1 MSRTVVRSSL
11 FFCLLFLL
19 GGSERAFAQYRFDHW
34 TADNG
39 LPQNGVYSITQ
50 TRDGYLWFT
59 TLDGLV
65 RFDGVR
71 FTVFDKS
78 NTPGLPTNRF
88 LSLFA
93 DTDDT
98 LWLGSEEVGLAHL
111 ANGQVQTFTTANGLP
126 TNQINEITRDVDG
139 TLLALTPSGTARLQ
153 DGHFQADLSKDD
165 RRARVYMSPSNTRW
179 EVDASGV
186 HRFQAGRVTHYPI
199 PFDPQRITLDPYV
212 QLYFNV
218 QLLEDRDGALWL
230 AASGNLYRMKDGQ
243 VTTYT
248 AKDGVP
254 QSVVTCFLQDRQG
267 QLWIGTRDQGVCR
280 LSGNRFTCYNTTNG
294 LSSNYIRAIFEDRE
308 GTIWVGTHERGI
320 NRLTRQVITPL
331 SAAQGLSDKNVYP
344 VLEDSKG
351 NFWIGSLTT
360 LSQYKDGQV
369 KNFTEKGKVYIV
381 QSLAEDRDGR
391 LWVGGAG
398 GVDYYAD
405 GKFTGFTEQLGFQP
419 GEADF
424 WVIHQDRQGTLWFG
438 TRKGLAKFQDG
449 KATRYTT
456 KDGLPGDDV
465 KVICETR
472 DGRLWFGTYGGL
484 ALLERSPDVATEKIT
499 FTSFTE
505 AQGLASNQVR
515 SLYED
520 DQGTLWAGTYDGGL
534 SRFRDGKFTTYR
546 TANGL
551 YSNGV
556 FAILEDGRGNF
567 WMSSNQGIYRVSR
580 AELEDFAAGK
590 LNHITST
597 FFGKSDGMLN
607 AECNGG
613 RQPAGLKTRDGK
625 LWFPTQ
631 DGVAIID
638 PDAIPFNPQPP
649 PVVIESATLS
659 GQNVPLMGELK
670 IEPGQG
676 NLEIRYTG
684 LSFIKPEQIRFRYR
698 LEGLDTDWTE
708 AGIRRSAY
716 YPYLPPGDYT
726 FKVVAT
732 NADGVWNLQGESLR
746 ITVVPPFYRTAWF
759 IVLASLGVV
768 GLGVLIFWYRV
779 AQLHKEHATREAFSR
794 QLLEA
799 QESFSRRL
807 IDSQEAERKRIA
819 GELHDSLSQN
829 LVIIKNRA
837 MIGLKG
843 RDDPEQAFEQI
854 EEIAGAAGEALA
866 EVREIAQNLRPFHID
881 RLGLTKAIEALVRKV
896 NTGNLHCTAQVDKID
911 GLLTPDLEINLYRII
926 QESLNNI
933 VKHAGATDARVMI
946 ERREQTIEINIR
958 DNGKG
963 FTPQA
968 ARPGESTNGSGMG
981 LVGINERARILGCV
995 PVIQSAPAEGTQI
1008 CLSIKLSGK
1017 NKK

>member
-1 MSRTVVRSSL
+1 MSKNVVISGL
-11 FFCLLFLL
+11 ACCLFLL
-19 GGSERAFAQYRFDHW
+19 LSSSVKTFAQYRFDPW

-78 NTPGLPTNRF
+78 NTRGLTTNRF
-88 LSLFA
+88 LSVFA

-98 LWLGSEEVGLAHL
+98 LWLGSEELGLLHL
-111 ANGQVQTFTTANGLP
+111 VNGQAQTFTTADGLP
-126 TNQINEITRDVDG
+126 ENQIDAISKDVDG
-139 TLLALTPSGTARLQ
+139 RLLVLTPTGTGRLQ
-153 DGHFQADLSKDD
+153 DGHLQTDRSKT
-165 RRARVYMSPSNTRW
+165 AKLAKVYVSPSNTRW
-179 EVDASGV
+179 EVDATGV
-186 HRFQAGRVTHYPI
+186 HQFQAGRLTHYPI
-199 PFDPQRITLDPYV
+199 PFDPQHITLGPYV
-212 QLYFNV
+212 QLYSHI
-218 QLLEDRDGALWL
+218 QLLEDHDGALWL

-248 AKDGVP
+248 TKDGVP
-254 QSVVTCFLQDRQG
+254 QSLITALLQDRQG
-267 QLWIGTRDQGVCR
+267 QLWIGTKTQGVCR
-280 LSGNRFTCYNTTNG
+280 LSGGQFTCYNTTNG
-294 LSSNYIRAIFEDRE
+294 LSSNYIRTLFEDRE

-331 SAAQGLSDKNVYP
+331 SSAQGLTNNNVYP
-344 VLEDSKG
+344 LLEDSKG
-351 NFWIGSLTT
+351 NFWIGTT
-360 LSQYKDGQV
+360 SGLLQYKDGQV
-369 KNFTEKGKVYIV
+369 KNCTEKYGPYVV

-391 LWVGGAG
+391 LWVGSTAG
-398 GVDYYAD
+398 VEYYVD
-405 GKFTGFTEQLGFQP
+405 GKFTGFTEQLGFQI

-438 TRKGLAKFQDG
+438 TRRGLAKFQDG

-456 KDGLPGDDV
+456 RDGLPGDDV
-465 KVICETR
+465 KAICETR
-472 DGRLWFGTYGGL
+472 DGQLWFGTYGGL
-484 ALLERSPDVATEKIT
+484 ALLEKGTDGVT
-499 FTSFTE
+499 FKTFTE
-505 AQGLASNQVR
+505 AQGLTSNQVR

-520 DQGTLWAGTYDGGL
+520 EQGTLWAGTYDGGL
-534 SRFRDGKFTTYR
+534 SRFRDGKFTNYR

-556 FAILEDGRGNF
+556 FAILEDGRGYF

-597 FFGKSDGMLN
+597 FFGKSDGLLN

-638 PDAIPFNPQPP
+638 PEAIPFNPQPP

-659 GQNVPLMGELK
+659 NTNVPLTGELK
-670 IEPGQG
+670 IEPGQS

-698 LEGLDTDWTE
+698 LEGLDADWTE
-708 AGIRRSAY
+708 AGTRRSAY

-726 FKVVAT
+726 FKVIAT
-732 NADGVWNLQGESLR
+732 NADGVWNLQGKSLR
-746 ITVVPPFYRTAWF
+746 ITVVPPFYRTTWF
-759 IVLASLGVV
+759 IALAALGIA
-768 GLGVLIFWYRV
+768 GLGVLIFRYRV
-779 AQLHKEHATREAFSR
+779 AQLRKEHATREAFSH

-807 IDSQEAERKRIA
+807 IDSQEAERKRLA

-837 MIGLKG
+837 MIGLQG
-843 RDDPEQAFEQI
+843 RDDPEQVFEQI

-881 RLGLTKAIEALVRKV
+881 RLGLTKALEALLRKV
-896 NTGNLHCTAQVDKID
+896 KTGNLQCTAQIDKID
-911 GLLTPDLEINLYRII
+911 ALLTPDLEINLYRIV
-926 QESLNNI
+926 QECLNNI
-933 VKHAGATDARVMI
+933 VKHAEATEARVTV

-968 ARPGESTNGSGMG
+968 ARPGESSNGSGMG

-995 PVIQSAPAEGTQI
+995 PVIKSAPTAGTEI
-1008 CLSIKLSGK
+1008 CLTIKLNGK
-1017 NKK
+1017 KQQ

>member
-1 MSRTVVRSSL
+1 MLLLNSS
-11 FFCLLFLL
+11 
-19 GGSERAFAQYRFDHW
+19 ATTFAQYRFDSW

-50 TRDGYLWFT
+50 THDGYLWFT

-78 NTPGLPTNRF
+78 NIKGLTTNRF
-88 LSLFA
+88 LSVFA

-98 LWLGSEEVGLAHL
+98 LWLGSEELGLVHL
-111 ANGQVQTFTTANGLP
+111 VNGQVQTFTTADGLP
-126 TNQINEITRDVDG
+126 ANQIDGVRRDTDG
-139 TLLALTPSGTARLQ
+139 SLLILTPMGTGRMQ
-153 DGHFQADLSKDD
+153 DGYVQADRSKT
-165 RRARVYMSPSNTRW
+165 AQFVKIYISPSNTRW
-179 EVDASGV
+179 EVDATGV
-186 HRFQAGRVTHYPI
+186 HRFQASRVTHYPI
-199 PFDPQRITLDPYV
+199 PFDPQRITIDKSELD
-212 QLYFNV
+212 YFFFV
-218 QLLEDRDGALWL
+218 RMLEDRDGALWL

-243 VTTYT
+243 VKTYT

-254 QSVVTCFLQDRQG
+254 QSLVTELLQDRQG
-267 QLWIGTRDQGVCR
+267 HLWIGTKNQGLYR
-280 LSGNRFTCYNTTNG
+280 LSGNRFTCYNTRNG
-294 LSSNYIRAIFEDRE
+294 LSSNFIRALFEDRE

-320 NRLTRQVITPL
+320 NRLTPQVITPL
-331 SAAQGLSDKNVYP
+331 SFAEGLIDKNIYP
-344 VLEDSKG
+344 VFEDSKG
-351 NFWIGSLTT
+351 NFWIGSLSA
-360 LSQYKDGQV
+360 LSQYKDGKVENYTV
-369 KNFTEKGKVYIV
+369 KDGLLFSIV
-381 QSLAEDRDGR
+381 QALAEDRDGR
-391 LWVGGAG
+391 LWIGSSG
-398 GVDYYAD
+398 GVEYYAD
-405 GKFTGFTEQLGFQP
+405 GKFTDFTGQLGFQIN
-419 GEADF
+419 ETEF
-424 WVIHQDRQGTLWFG
+424 WAIHQDRQGSLWFAL
-438 TRKGLAKFQDG
+438 RKGLVQFQDG

-456 KDGLPGDDV
+456 RDGLPGDDV
-465 KVICETR
+465 KAICETR
-472 DGRLWFGTYGGL
+472 DGRLWFGTYAGL
-484 ALLERSPDVATEKIT
+484 ALLEKGTDGVT
-499 FTSFTE
+499 FKTFTE

-520 DQGTLWAGTYDGGL
+520 EQGTLWVGTYDGGL
-534 SRFRDGKFTTYR
+534 SRFRDGKFTNYR

-556 FAILEDGRGNF
+556 FAILEDGRGYF

-638 PDAIPFNPQPP
+638 PEAIPFNPLPP

-659 GQNVPLMGELK
+659 GANVPLTGDLK
-670 IEPGQG
+670 IEPGQS

-698 LEGLDTDWTE
+698 LEGLDADWTE

-726 FKVVAT
+726 FKVIAT

-746 ITVVPPFYRTAWF
+746 ITVVPPFYRTVWF
-759 IVLASLGVV
+759 IVLASLGVA
-768 GLGVLIFWYRV
+768 GLGILIFRYRV
-779 AQLHKEHATREAFSR
+779 AQLRKEYATREAFSR

-837 MIGLKG
+837 MIGLQG

-881 RLGLTKAIEALVRKV
+881 RLGLTKALEALVRKV
-896 NTGNLHCTAQVDKID
+896 NTSSLRCTAQVDKID
-911 GLLTPDLEINLYRII
+911 ALLTPDLEINLYRIV
-926 QESLNNI
+926 QECLNNI
-933 VKHAGATDARVMI
+933 VKHAEATEARVTV
-946 ERREQTIEINIR
+946 ERREQTIEINIQ
-958 DNGKG
+958 DNGRG

-968 ARPGESTNGSGMG
+968 TSPGESSNGSGMG

-995 PVIQSAPAEGTQI
+995 PIIKSAPTAGTEI
-1008 CLSIKLSGK
+1008 FLTIKLSGE
-1017 NKK
+1017 NKE

>member
-1 MSRTVVRSSL
+1 MSIKIVLSGL
-11 FFCLLFLL
+11 GCCILLLL
-19 GGSERAFAQYRFDHW
+19 GSSAKTFAQYRFDQW

-39 LPQNGVYSITQ
+39 LPQNGVYSIAQ

-59 TLDGLV
+59 TLDGVV

-78 NTPGLPTNRF
+78 NTPGLTTNRF
-88 LSLFA
+88 ISLFA

-98 LWLGSEEVGLAHL
+98 LWLGSEELGLVHL
-111 ANGQVQTFTTANGLP
+111 VNGQVQTFTTADGLP
-126 TNQINEITRDVDG
+126 ANQIDAITRDVDG
-139 TLLALTPSGTARLQ
+139 SLLIFTSAETARLQ
-153 DGHFQADLSKDD
+153 DGHFQVERGKASRLVK
-165 RRARVYMSPSNTRW
+165 VYISPSNTRW
-179 EVDASGV
+179 EVDATGV

-199 PFDPQRITLDPYV
+199 PFDPQRISIDPSV
-212 QLYFNV
+212 PSFYFSIS
-218 QLLEDRDGALWL
+218 LLEDRDGALWL

-243 VTTYT
+243 ITTYT

-254 QSVVTCFLQDRQG
+254 QSLVTNLLQDRQG
-267 QLWIGTRDQGVCR
+267 QLWIGTRAQGLCR
-280 LSGNRFTCYNTTNG
+280 MSGSRFTCYNTTND
-294 LSSNYIRAIFEDRE
+294 LSSNFIRTIFEDRE
-308 GTIWVGTHERGI
+308 GTIWAGTHERGI
-320 NRLTRQVITPL
+320 NRLTRQVVTPL
-331 SAAQGLSDKNVYP
+331 SSAQGLSDKNVYP
-344 VLEDSKG
+344 VLEDSQG
-351 NFWIGSLTT
+351 NFWIGSTSA

-369 KNFTEKGKVYIV
+369 KNYTGKDGLNFIV
-381 QSLAEDRDGR
+381 QSLAEDRDGK
-391 LWVGGAG
+391 LWIGGGGA
-398 GVDYYAD
+398 VAYYAN
-405 GKFTGFTEQLGFQP
+405 GRFTDFTRQLGLQL
-419 GEADF
+419 GENDVWA
-424 WVIHQDRQGTLWFG
+424 IHQDRQGTLWFA
-438 TRKGLAKFQDG
+438 TKGGLVQFQDG
-449 KATRYTT
+449 QATRYTT

-465 KVICETR
+465 KAICETR

-484 ALLERSPDVATEKIT
+484 ALLERGTDGVT

-505 AQGLASNQVR
+505 QQGLASNQVR

-520 DQGTLWAGTYDGGL
+520 EQGTLWAGTYDGGL

-556 FAILEDGRGNF
+556 FQILEDGRGNF

-590 LNHITST
+590 LSHITST
-597 FFGKSDGMLN
+597 SFGKSDGMLN

-659 GQNVPLMGELK
+659 GSNVPLTNGLR

-684 LSFIKPEQIRFRYR
+684 LSFIKPEQIRFRYQ

-708 AGIRRSAY
+708 ARTRREAY
-716 YPYLPPGDYT
+716 YPYLPPGNYT
-726 FKVVAT
+726 FKVIAA
-732 NADGVWNLQGESLR
+732 NADGVWNVQGQALR
-746 ITVVPPFYRTAWF
+746 IIVVPPFYRTAWF
-759 IVLASLGVV
+759 IVLASLGIV
-768 GLGVLIFWYRV
+768 GLGVLIFRYHI
-779 AQLHKEHATREAFSR
+779 AQLHKEHATREAFSQ
-794 QLLEA
+794 QLLSA

-837 MIGLKG
+837 LISLQE

-896 NTGNLHCTAQVDKID
+896 NTGNLQCTAQVDKID
-911 GLLTPDLEINLYRII
+911 ALLTPDLEINLYRII

-933 VKHAGATDARVMI
+933 VKHAEATEAHVTI
-946 ERREQTIEINIR
+946 ERGEQTIEIKIQ

-963 FTPQA
+963 FVPQA
-968 ARPGESTNGSGMG
+968 AKPGESTNGSGMG

-995 PVIQSAPAEGTQI
+995 PVIKSEPAAGTEI
-1008 CLSIKLSGK
+1008 LLTIKLSGK
-1017 NKK
+1017 NKT

>member
-1 MSRTVVRSSL
+1 MSKAVVRASL
-11 FFCLLFLL
+11 LFCLWILL
-19 GGSERAFAQYRFDHW
+19 GSRAVTFAQYRFDHW

-71 FTVFDKS
+71 FTGFDKS
-78 NTPGLPTNRF
+78 NTKGLTTNRF

-98 LWLGSEEVGLAHL
+98 LWLGSEEVGLVHL
-111 ANGQVQTFTTANGLP
+111 AGGQVQTFTTADGLP
-126 TNQINEITRDVDG
+126 ANQIDAITRDVDG
-139 TLLALTPSGTARLQ
+139 SLLVLTPLGTARLQ
-153 DGHFQADLSKDD
+153 GGHVQADRSKT
-165 RRARVYMSPSNTRW
+165 ASLVKIYISASNTRW
-179 EVDASGV
+179 EVDATGV
-186 HRFQAGRVTHYPI
+186 HRFQADRVTHYPL
-199 PFDPQRITLDPYV
+199 PFDPQRISIDPDVLNLFTYV
-212 QLYFNV
+212 QM
-218 QLLEDRDGALWL
+218 LEDRDGGLWL

-254 QSVVTCFLQDRQG
+254 QSLVTDLLQDRQG
-267 QLWIGTRDQGVCR
+267 QLWVGTKTQGLCR
-280 LSGNRFTCYNTTNG
+280 LSGNRFLCYNTTNG
-294 LSSNYIRAIFEDRE
+294 LSSNFIRALFEDRE

-320 NRLTRQVITPL
+320 NRLTRQVVTPL
-331 SAAQGLSDKNVYP
+331 SSAQGLFNKNIYP
-344 VLEDSKG
+344 VLEDRKG
-351 NFWIGSLTT
+351 NLWIGSPTS
-360 LSQYKDGQV
+360 LSQYKDGKV
-369 KNFTEKGKVYIV
+369 KNYTGKDGLLYYIV
-381 QSLAEDRDGR
+381 QALAEDREGR
-391 LWVGGAG
+391 LWIGSSG
-398 GVDYYAD
+398 GVEYYAD
-405 GKFTGFTEQLGFQP
+405 GKFTDFTGQLGFQI

-424 WVIHQDRQGTLWFG
+424 WAIHQDRQGILWFA
-438 TRKGLAKFQDG
+438 TRRGLVQFQDG

-465 KVICETR
+465 KAICETR

-484 ALLERSPDVATEKIT
+484 ALLENGADGVT

-551 YSNGV
+551 FSNGV
-556 FAILEDGRGNF
+556 FAILEDERGNF

-659 GQNVPLMGELK
+659 GQNVPLTGELK

-708 AGIRRSAY
+708 AGVRRSAY

-759 IVLASLGVV
+759 IILASLGVA
-768 GLGVLIFWYRV
+768 GLGVLIFRYRV
-779 AQLHKEHATREAFSR
+779 AQLRKEHATREAFSR

-837 MIGLKG
+837 MIGLQG

-896 NTGNLHCTAQVDKID
+896 NTGNLQCTAKVDKID
-911 GLLTPDLEINLYRII
+911 ALLTPDLEINLYRIV
-926 QESLNNI
+926 QECLNNI
-933 VKHAGATDARVMI
+933 VKHSEATQANVTI
-946 ERREQTIEINIR
+946 ERHEQTIEIIIK

-963 FTPQA
+963 FTPQTT
-968 ARPGESTNGSGMG
+968 RPGESSNGSGMG

-1008 CLSIKLSGK
+1008 FFNIKLSGK

>member
-1 MSRTVVRSSL
+1 MSKTVVRSSL
-11 FFCLLFLL
+11 FFCLLLL
-19 GGSERAFAQYRFDHW
+19 LKGSEQAFAQYRFDQW

-39 LPQNGVYSITQ
+39 LPQNGVYSISQ

-78 NTPGLPTNRF
+78 NIPGLTTNRF

-98 LWLGSEEVGLAHL
+98 LWLGSEEVGLLHL
-111 ANGQVQTFTTANGLP
+111 ADGQVQTFTMADGLP
-126 TNQINEITRDVDG
+126 SNQIDDITRDVDG
-139 TLLALTPSGTARLQ
+139 SLLVLTPAGTARLQ
-153 DGHFQADLSKDD
+153 DGHIQADRSKD
-165 RRARVYMSPSNTRW
+165 AEHVKIYISPSNARW
-179 EVDASGV
+179 EVDATGV
-186 HRFQAGRVTHYPI
+186 HRFQAGRVTHYPL
-199 PFDPQRITLDPYV
+199 PFDPQRIVTDKSEFN
-212 QLYFNV
+212 YFFFV
-218 QLLEDRDGALWL
+218 RMLEDRNGALWL

-254 QSVVTCFLQDRQG
+254 HSPVTTLLQDRQG
-267 QLWIGTRDQGVCR
+267 QLWVGTKTQGLCR
-280 LSGNRFTCYNTTNG
+280 QSGNRFTCYNTENG
-294 LSSNYIRAIFEDRE
+294 ISSNFIRALFEDRE

-331 SAAQGLSDKNVYP
+331 SSAEGLIDKNVYP
-344 VLEDSKG
+344 VFEDSKG
-351 NFWIGSLTT
+351 NIWIGSTA
-360 LSQYKDGQV
+360 LSQYKDGKV
-369 KNFTEKGKVYIV
+369 KNYTGKDGLLFPFV
-381 QSLAEDRDGR
+381 QALAEDRDGR
-391 LWVGGAG
+391 VWIGSLAG
-398 GVDYYAD
+398 VAYYAD
-405 GKFTGFTEQLGFQP
+405 GKFTGFTEQVSFQIA
-419 GEADF
+419 ETDF
-424 WVIHQDRQGTLWFG
+424 WAIHQDRQGTLWFA
-438 TRKGLAKFQDG
+438 TRKGLVQFQDG

-465 KVICETR
+465 KAICETR

-484 ALLERSPDVATEKIT
+484 ALLEKGADGVT
-499 FTSFTE
+499 FTSYTE

-520 DQGTLWAGTYDGGL
+520 AQGTLWAGTYDGGL

-556 FAILEDGRGNF
+556 FQILEDARGNF

-590 LNHITST
+590 LSHITST

-613 RQPAGLKTRDGK
+613 RQPAGIKTRDGK

-638 PDAIPFNPQPP
+638 PEAIPFNPQPP

-659 GQNVPLMGELK
+659 GQNVPLTGELK

-708 AGIRRSAY
+708 AGVRRSAY

-726 FKVVAT
+726 FKVIAT

-759 IVLASLGVV
+759 IMLASLGVV
-768 GLGVLIFWYRV
+768 GLGVLIFRYRV

-837 MIGLKG
+837 MIGLQG

-854 EEIAGAAGEALA
+854 EEIVGAAGEALA

-896 NTGNLHCTAQVDKID
+896 NTGRLQCTAQVDKID
-911 GLLTPDLEINLYRII
+911 ALLTPDLEINLYRIV
-926 QESLNNI
+926 QECLNNI
-933 VKHAGATDARVMI
+933 VKHSEATQANVTI
-946 ERREQTIEINIR
+946 ERNEQTIEINIQ
-958 DNGKG
+958 DNGRG
-963 FTPQA
+963 FVPQA
-968 ARPGESTNGSGMG
+968 AKPGESSNGSGMG
-981 LVGINERARILGCV
+981 LVGIHERARILGCV
-995 PVIQSAPAEGTQI
+995 PVIKSAPAEGTEI
-1008 CLSIKLSGK
+1008 FFSIKLSGK